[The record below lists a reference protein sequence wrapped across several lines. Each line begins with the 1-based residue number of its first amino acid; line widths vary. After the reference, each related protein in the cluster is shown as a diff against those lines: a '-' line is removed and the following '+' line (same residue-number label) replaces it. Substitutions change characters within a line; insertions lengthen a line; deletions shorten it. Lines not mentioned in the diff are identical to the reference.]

1 MLKAKYTRKTHSR
14 KMNFP
19 TFGEKKMREVVIVDY
34 LRTPFSRSRPNDP
47 DRDKLN
53 EFRMDVLA
61 GRLIRE
67 MINRK
72 GIDPKDIGDVLVG
85 AAFQIMEQWLYGGR
99 PIVALAGLPE
109 SVSSQGIDRQC
120 GSSMNTIHTGALQI
134 MTGYS
139 DVVVSAGIEHMTHIP
154 MANNPNI
161 DPPTFL
167 AAEEQYAKYDFATG
181 FVMGLTAEK
190 LFKLAAKEY
199 GLTRDDLDQYSLESH
214 EFAAKA
220 QDEGF
225 FKDEIMPIKLANGEI
240 FDIDAS
246 VRRGSTM
253 EAMRG
258 LMPSFDF
265 EGVITPGNSSPL
277 NAGATAMILMSKE
290 KARTYGLEPLA
301 TIKSFGWAGV
311 NPGIMGQG
319 PVPASK
325 MALKHAGLEAKNI
338 DFWEI
343 NEAFAIVALNCIK
356 QLDIDRNRVN
366 VKGGA
371 LALGHPLG
379 ATGTRL
385 VGTLARILNWEDGT
399 YGLAN
404 ACIGGGQGIATV
416 LQKGG

>member
-1 MLKAKYTRKTHSR
+1 MKEA
-14 KMNFP
+14 
-19 TFGEKKMREVVIVDY
+19 VIVDY
-34 LRTPFSRSRPNDP
+34 LRTPFSRSRPNAP
-47 DRDKLN
+47 ERDKLN
-53 EFRMDVLA
+53 DFRMDVLA
-61 GRLIRE
+61 AKLIKT

-72 GIDPKDIGDVLVG
+72 NINPKEIGDVLIG
-85 AAFQIMEQWLYGGR
+85 SAFQVMEQWMYGGR
-99 PIVALAGLPE
+99 SIVALAELPE
-109 SVSSQGIDRQC
+109 TVTSQGIERQC
-120 GSSMNTIHTGALQI
+120 GSSMNTIHTGAMQI
-134 MTGYS
+134 MTGQS
-139 DVVVSAGIEHMTHIP
+139 DIVVSAGIEHMTHIP
-154 MANNPNI
+154 MVNNPNI

-167 AAEEQYAKYDFATG
+167 AVDDKYDKYDFGTG

-190 LFKLAAKEY
+190 LFKQAAEKFS
-199 GLTRDDLDQYSLESH
+199 LTRDDLDKYSLESH
-214 EFAAKA
+214 EFAAKG

-225 FKDEIMPIKLANGEI
+225 FKEEIMPVELANGEI

-253 EAMRG
+253 EKMAS
-258 LMPSFDF
+258 LSPSFDF

-277 NAGATAMILMSKE
+277 NAGATAMVLMSKE
-290 KARTYGLEPLA
+290 KTKEYGIEPLA
-301 TIKSFGWAGV
+301 TIKSMGWAGV
-311 NPGIMGQG
+311 NPGIMGLG

-325 MALKHAGLEAKNI
+325 KALEKAGLEAKDI

-356 QLDIDRNRVN
+356 EFNIDREKVN

-371 LALGHPLG
+371 VAIGHPLG

-385 VGTLARILNWEDGT
+385 VGTLARILNWEDGQ

-416 LQKGG
+416 IEKGG

>member
-1 MLKAKYTRKTHSR
+1 MKEA
-14 KMNFP
+14 
-19 TFGEKKMREVVIVDY
+19 VIVDY
-34 LRTPFSRSRPNDP
+34 LRTPFSRSRPNAP
-47 DRDKLN
+47 EKDKLN
-53 EFRMDVLA
+53 DFRMDVLA
-61 GRLIRE
+61 AKLIKT

-72 GIDPKDIGDVLVG
+72 NINPKEIGDVLIG
-85 AAFQIMEQWLYGGR
+85 SAFQVMEQWMYGGR
-99 PIVALAGLPE
+99 SIVALAELPE
-109 SVSSQGIDRQC
+109 TVTSQGIERQC
-120 GSSMNTIHTGALQI
+120 GSSMNTIHTGAMQI
-134 MTGYS
+134 MTGQS
-139 DVVVSAGIEHMTHIP
+139 DIVVSAGIEHMTHIP
-154 MANNPNI
+154 MVNNPNI

-167 AAEEQYAKYDFATG
+167 AVDDKYDKYDFGTG

-190 LFKLAAKEY
+190 LFKQAAEKFS
-199 GLTRDDLDQYSLESH
+199 LTRDDLDKYSLESH
-214 EFAAKA
+214 EFAAKG

-225 FKDEIMPIKLANGEI
+225 FKEEIMPVELANGEI

-253 EAMRG
+253 EKMAS
-258 LMPSFDF
+258 LSPSFDF

-277 NAGATAMILMSKE
+277 NAGATAMVLMSKE
-290 KARTYGLEPLA
+290 KTKEYGIEPLA
-301 TIKSFGWAGV
+301 TIKSMGWAGV
-311 NPGIMGQG
+311 NPGIMGLG

-325 MALKHAGLEAKNI
+325 KALEKAGLEAKDI

-356 QLDIDRNRVN
+356 EFNIDREKVN

-371 LALGHPLG
+371 VAIGHPLG

-385 VGTLARILNWEDGT
+385 VGTLARILNWEDGQ

-416 LQKGG
+416 IEKGG

>member
-1 MLKAKYTRKTHSR
+1 
-14 KMNFP
+14 
-19 TFGEKKMREVVIVDY
+19 MREVVIADY

-61 GRLIRE
+61 GKLIKTMVE
-67 MINRK
+67 RK
-72 GIDPKDIGDVLVG
+72 GINKSEIGDVAVG
-85 AAFQIMEQWLYGGR
+85 TAFPVQEQWLYGAR
-99 PIVALAGLPE
+99 PIIAMAGLPQT
-109 SVSSQGIDRQC
+109 VTGCGIERQC
-120 GSSMNTIHTGALQI
+120 GSSMTTIHWSAMQI

-139 DVVVSAGIEHMTHIP
+139 DITVSAGIEHMTHIP
-154 MANNPNI
+154 MANNPYI

-167 AAEEQYAKYDFATG
+167 AADPNYEEWDFGTG

-190 LFKLAAKEY
+190 LFKQAAEKF
-199 GLTRDDLDQYSLESH
+199 GLTREDLDRYSLESH
-214 EFAAKA
+214 DLAAKA

-225 FKDEIMPIKLANGEI
+225 FKDEILPIELKNGEI
-240 FDIDAS
+240 FDLDQA
-246 VRRGSTM
+246 VRRGSTIDQM
-253 EAMRG
+253 AS

-290 KARTYGLEPLA
+290 KAREYGIDPLA
-301 TIKSFGWAGV
+301 TIKSMGWAAV
-311 NPGIMGQG
+311 NPGIMGLG
-319 PVPASK
+319 PVPASQK
-325 MALKHAGLEAKNI
+325 ALKHAGLTAKDI

-343 NEAFAIVALNCIK
+343 NEAFAVVALNCIK
-356 QLDIDRNRVN
+356 ELGIDRNKVN

-371 LALGHPLG
+371 TAIGHPLG
-379 ATGTRL
+379 ASGTRL
-385 VGTLARILNWEDGT
+385 VGTLARILNWEDGQ

-416 LQKGG
+416 IEKGG

>member
-1 MLKAKYTRKTHSR
+1 MKEA
-14 KMNFP
+14 
-19 TFGEKKMREVVIVDY
+19 VIVDY
-34 LRTPFSRSRPNDP
+34 LRTPFSRSRPNAP
-47 DRDKLN
+47 EKDKLN
-53 EFRMDVLA
+53 DFRMDVLA
-61 GRLIRE
+61 AKLIKT

-72 GIDPKDIGDVLVG
+72 NINPKEIGDVLIG
-85 AAFQIMEQWLYGGR
+85 SAFQVMEQWMYGGR
-99 PIVALAGLPE
+99 SIVALAELPE
-109 SVSSQGIDRQC
+109 TVTSQGIERQC
-120 GSSMNTIHTGALQI
+120 GSSMNTIHTGAMQI
-134 MTGYS
+134 MTGQS
-139 DVVVSAGIEHMTHIP
+139 DIVVSAGIEHMTHIP
-154 MANNPNI
+154 MVNNPNI

-167 AAEEQYAKYDFATG
+167 AVDDKYDKYDFGTG

-190 LFKLAAKEY
+190 LFKQAAEKFS
-199 GLTRDDLDQYSLESH
+199 LTRDDLDKYSLESH
-214 EFAAKA
+214 EFAAKG

-225 FKDEIMPIKLANGEI
+225 FKEEIMPVELANGEI

-253 EAMRG
+253 EKMAS
-258 LMPSFDF
+258 LSPSFDF

-277 NAGATAMILMSKE
+277 NAGATAMVLMSKE
-290 KARTYGLEPLA
+290 KTKEYGIEPLA
-301 TIKSFGWAGV
+301 TIKSMGWAGV
-311 NPGIMGQG
+311 NPGIMGLG

-325 MALKHAGLEAKNI
+325 KALKKAGLEAKDI

-356 QLDIDRNRVN
+356 EFNIDREKVN

-371 LALGHPLG
+371 VAIGHPLG

-385 VGTLARILNWEDGT
+385 VGTLARILNWEDGQ

-416 LQKGG
+416 IEKGG